1 MKYLLD
7 VNALLA
13 AIIELHPSHST
24 ADVWMRK
31 KELVLC
37 PISELG
43 FLRISTQ
50 PKVYNLSMTLAEEA
64 LRDFAAKHKTGFIP
78 ADLSAANL
86 TARTSATLTDVYL
99 AELAAKHKMKLAT
112 LDADID
118 HAAVELIS

>member
-1 MKYLLD
+1 MD
-7 VNALLA
+7 A
-13 AIIELHPSHST
+13 
-24 ADVWMRK
+24 K

-50 PKVYNLSMTLAEEA
+50 PKVYNLSMALAGEA

-78 ADLSAANL
+78 ADLSGANL
-86 TARTSATLTDVYL
+86 PVRTSAAVTDIYL

-118 HAAVELIS
+118 HAAIELIS